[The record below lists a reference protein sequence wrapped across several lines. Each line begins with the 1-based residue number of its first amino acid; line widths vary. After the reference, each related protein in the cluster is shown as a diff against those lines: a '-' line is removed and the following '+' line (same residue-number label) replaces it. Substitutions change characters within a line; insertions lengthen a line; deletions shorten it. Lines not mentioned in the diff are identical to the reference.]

1 MYNEWFL
8 LLRQNTIPFKTRVFG
23 NELEGWDGERGE
35 KDVQVGGDMRVYMS
49 KPMDVSY

>member
-1 MYNEWFL
+1 MSGIVYNEWFL
-8 LLRQNTIPFKTRVFG
+8 LLRQNTIPFKTRVLG

-35 KDVQVGGDMRVYMS
+35 KDVQVGGDMS